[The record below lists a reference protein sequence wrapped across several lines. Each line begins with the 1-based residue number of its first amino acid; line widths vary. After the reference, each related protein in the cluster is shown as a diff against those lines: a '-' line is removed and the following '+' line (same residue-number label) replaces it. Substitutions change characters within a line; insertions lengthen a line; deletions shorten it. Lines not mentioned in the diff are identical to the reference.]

1 MFLKL
6 QKSNFMMHGWN
17 TLFLLL
23 ICFGSTAQAGQAPEQ
38 FLKQGSHLVGGSFT
52 FSSAGDTYY
61 ENTDGDRTQEWIVR
75 PSGGYFVV
83 DNLALDLHIEG
94 RWFTQGEVLN
104 SHYSLGPVMQYY
116 FDTVG
121 EDEPKGHA
129 IPYLSLGYL
138 WGLAREDRADSELKF
153 KSGMWSM
160 SAGLSF
166 MLSSVVAMDFEINY
180 QTGEFTEK
188 VPVDGI
194 SRDANRI
201 SLFLGVKAF
210 LP

>member
-1 MFLKL
+1 MKIQWYLL
-6 QKSNFMMHGWN
+6 A
-17 TLFLLL
+17 LFLMG
-23 ICFGSTAQAGQAPEQ
+23 FGAAAGAEESPVQ

-75 PSGGYFVV
+75 PIGGYFVV
-83 DNLALDLHIEG
+83 DNLAMDLHIEG
-94 RWFTQGEVLN
+94 RWFTQGDVLN
-104 SHYSLGPVMQYY
+104 THYSMGPVMQYY
-116 FDTVG
+116 FDVVG

-129 IPYLSLGYL
+129 VPYLGLGYL
-138 WGLAREDRADSELKF
+138 WGLAREESPGSELKF
-153 KSGMWSM
+153 KSGMWAL
-160 SAGLSF
+160 SAGVSW
-166 MLSSVVAMDFEINY
+166 MLSSVVAMDFEVNY

-188 VPVDGI
+188 IPVDGV

>member
-1 MFLKL
+1 MKIHLSVLVFFLMGL
-6 QKSNFMMHGWN
+6 AAN
-17 TLFLLL
+17 
-23 ICFGSTAQAGQAPEQ
+23 AQAGGKPES

-61 ENTDGDRTQEWIVR
+61 ENAEGDRTQEWIVR
-75 PSGGYFVV
+75 PIGGYFVA
-83 DNLALDLHIEG
+83 DNLAIDLHIEG
-94 RWFTQGEVLN
+94 RWFIQGEVLN
-104 SHYSLGPVMQYY
+104 SHYSMGPVMQYY
-116 FDTVG
+116 FDVVG
-121 EDEPKGHA
+121 DDEPKGHA
-129 IPYLSLGYL
+129 IPYLGLGYL
-138 WGLAREDRADSELKF
+138 WGLAREDRADSELKY

-160 SAGLSF
+160 GAGVSW
-166 MLSSVVAMDFEINY
+166 MLSSVVAMDFEFNY

-188 VPVDGI
+188 VPVDGV